1 MSRGRTTSRTG
12 LAHAFPADRAP
23 ESQLPGPL
31 RLLAWSACGRAAP
44 TSTDAS
50 PCAAP
55 PIPAEGV
62 TLRDGSTVR
71 VARITPR
78 DAPLIAAGFER
89 LSAETRR
96 LRFLTSK
103 PTLSSAELKY
113 LTEVDGHRHEALGAI
128 DPATGQGIAV
138 ARFVRDADDPS
149 RAEVAVTVAD
159 EWQHRGLG
167 TLLLDRLADRAR
179 EEGDQARSP
188 RSWPETTPRP
198 QPFLQ
203 GLGGTVTVVEV
214 GGGAVEYEIELAPK
228 GLGSQ
233 LETLLRAAAT
243 GHWQM
248 PPRVC
253 DALRGARPGPLP
265 PADELRGAGITA

>member
-1 MSRGRTTSRTG
+1 VSLVSLEVVGRSTS
-12 LAHAFPADRAP
+12 A
-23 ESQLPGPL
+23 
-31 RLLAWSACGRAAP
+31 
-44 TSTDAS
+44 TSSKSSD
-50 PCAAP
+50 PAP
-55 PIPAEGV
+55 PVPAERV

-71 VARITPR
+71 IARITPQ
-78 DAPLIAAGFER
+78 DAPLIAEGFER

-128 DPATGQGIAV
+128 DPATGHGIAV
-138 ARFVRDADDPS
+138 ARFVRDPEDPS

-167 TLLLDRLADRAR
+167 TLMLDRLADRAR
-179 EEGDQARSP
+179 EEGIAHFTALVAGDNSAM
-188 RSWPETTPRP
+188 

-203 GLGGTVTVVEV
+203 GLGGTVTVTEV
-214 GGGAVEYEIELAPK
+214 GGGAVEYAIELAPR
-228 GLGSQ
+228 GLGRQ
-233 LETLLRAAAT
+233 LETLLRAAAV
-243 GHWQM
+243 GHWQV

-253 DALRGARPGPLP
+253 DALRALVPIHFPTR
-265 PADELRGAGITA
+265 